1 VLLTRRRIAGVVL
14 ALALAGAL
22 SAGVASG
29 VERVRGKSRKR
40 PEPPPPFSQGDRD
53 RSHSDARE
61 RATPD
66 APDTTAATPVEAESA
81 ADVSSVARSE
91 RKAARAE
98 ARARHA
104 AAWKDAAEEEV
115 PPPDAGAPDDHA
127 EAHAHGAP
135 LSGLTARIPAP
146 MRVGWT
152 VVESSAGR
160 VRLVA
165 EVERRMGFG
174 APVAV
179 RISLPREAALLEGP
193 EDFTVPEGAGGDV
206 RTVAYVVTFGT
217 GAPPMEDLVLVAHA
231 EGTSFGAHA
240 EERYAFGRAPTAGPR
255 PVPDGPALSP
265 SILMGEALPSD
276 GAGKPSR

>member
-1 VLLTRRRIAGVVL
+1 MLLTRRRIAGVVL

-29 VERVRGKSRKR
+29 VERVRGKARKR
-40 PEPPPPFSQGDRD
+40 PEPPPPFSQRD
-53 RSHSDARE
+53 KARTRVDAE
-61 RATPD
+61 ARATPEVTR
-66 APDTTAATPVEAESA
+66 PTASKPVAAAVAE
-81 ADVSSVARSE
+81 VSSVARSE
-91 RKAARAE
+91 RKAAHVE
-98 ARARHA
+98 ARARH
-104 AAWKDAAEEEV
+104 DAVWREGAGEEV
-115 PPPDAGAPDDHA
+115 PPPDAVAPDDHA

-179 RISLPREAALLEGP
+179 RILLPREAALLEGP
-193 EDFTVPEGAGGDV
+193 EDFTVPSGTGGDV

-217 GAPPMEDLVLVAHA
+217 GAPPTEDLVLVAHA

-240 EERYAFGRAPTAGPR
+240 EERYAFGRVPTAGPR

-265 SILMGEALPSD
+265 ALMMGEDANTGEPS
-276 GAGKPSR
+276 P